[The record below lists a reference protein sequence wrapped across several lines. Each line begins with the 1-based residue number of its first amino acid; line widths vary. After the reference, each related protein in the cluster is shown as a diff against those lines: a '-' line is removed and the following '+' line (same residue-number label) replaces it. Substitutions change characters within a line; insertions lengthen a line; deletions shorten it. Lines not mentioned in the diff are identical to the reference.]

1 MAKHQQKQYEQS
13 GCQSALID
21 MDKTTPSQVSTRKY
35 LQRHQ
40 VLGFKIKFQQ
50 ISKKLNHVL
59 HDHNKI
65 KLQIKNITRKSPSVL
80 EIKWSK

>member
-1 MAKHQQKQYEQS
+1 
-13 GCQSALID
+13 
-21 MDKTTPSQVSTRKY
+21 MDKTTPSQASADKY
-35 LQRHQ
+35 LQGHQ
-40 VLGFKIKFQQ
+40 VLGFKSKFQQ

-65 KLQIKNITRKSPSVL
+65 KLQIKNITRKAPSVL